1 MRSDAWGIAGE
12 KKYLAAYDAIAYPGM
27 SEKKVEELI
36 EKKEGKEVLKGG
48 REERVFS
55 KSRP

>member
-36 EKKEGKEVLKGG
+36 EKKEGKDVLKGG
-48 REERVFS
+48 REERD
-55 KSRP
+55 PE